1 VEKEKLQPGQRP
13 SEDSS
18 EAKQAGEEPKLT
30 FVKPKLT
37 RHGELVK
44 VTGQF
49 FGGFSP

>member
-1 VEKEKLQPGQRP
+1 MEKEKLQPGQRP

-18 EAKQAGEEPKLT
+18 EAKQAWEEPKLT

-49 FGGFSP
+49 FGAFSP